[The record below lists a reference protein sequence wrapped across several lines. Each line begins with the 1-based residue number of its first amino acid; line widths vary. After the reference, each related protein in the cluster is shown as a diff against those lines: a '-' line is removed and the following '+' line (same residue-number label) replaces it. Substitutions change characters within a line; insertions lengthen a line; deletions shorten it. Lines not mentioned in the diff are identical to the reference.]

1 MNQDQVKEQLLRLR
15 DDVEEF
21 FLIFSGKSSKKVNGL
36 YHPDTREIIIHNKNF
51 ENDNSLLYTAIHEFA
66 HHIHFTTS
74 PVPVGPRAHTLEFRS
89 ILHRLLERAEEVGV
103 YRSPFEE
110 DPEFMAMTYTLK
122 TRFLA
127 KNGEIMKEF
136 GAALTEAER
145 LCRQRGARFDDYI
158 ERVLNMDRKT
168 VSTLIKI
175 HNFDLNPEI
184 GFNNMATVAGFSNQ
198 EKREE
203 AQRQFEAGK
212 SPDTVKVGLRAKSEE
227 QREDPVRKLEKERT
241 RIQRTIRSLESKL
254 TEVEQ
259 RLESLSHD
267 GGPQES
273 IDASDGSDDNI
284 RQFPG

>member
-51 ENDNSLLYTAIHEFA
+51 ENDNSLIYTAIHEFA

-89 ILHRLLERAEEVGV
+89 ILHHLLERAEQVGV

-127 KNGEIMKEF
+127 KNGQIMKEF
-136 GAALTEAER
+136 GAALAEAER
-145 LCRQRGARFDDYI
+145 LCRARGARFDDYI

-168 VSTLIKI
+168 ASTLIKI
-175 HNFDLNPEI
+175 HSFDLNPEI
-184 GFNNMATVAGFSNQ
+184 GYNNMATVAGFSNQ
-198 EKREE
+198 EKRQE

-212 SPDTVKVGLRAKSEE
+212 SPDTVKVGLRARSDE
-227 QREDPVRKLEKERT
+227 QQEDPVRKLEKERT
-241 RIQRTIRSLESKL
+241 RIQRTIHSLESKL
-254 TEVEQ
+254 SEVEQ
-259 RLESLSHD
+259 RLQSLSH
-267 GGPQES
+267 
-273 IDASDGSDDNI
+273 
-284 RQFPG
+284 R